1 MTEHDGSTEH
11 EGSTEPK
18 DDLTGE
24 ELSKLVDDMEQRVE
38 TERDEQNVP
47 GSASD
52 REETKQI
59 EPEDQAPE

>member
-1 MTEHDGSTEH
+1 MTQHDGSEEH
-11 EGSTEPK
+11 D

-24 ELSKLVDDMEQRVE
+24 KLSKLVDDMEQRVE

-52 REETKQI
+52 REETKPI